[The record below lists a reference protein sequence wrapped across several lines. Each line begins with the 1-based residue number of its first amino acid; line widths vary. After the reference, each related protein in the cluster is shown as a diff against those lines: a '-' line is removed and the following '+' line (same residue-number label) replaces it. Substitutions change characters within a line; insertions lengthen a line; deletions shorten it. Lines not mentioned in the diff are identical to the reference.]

1 MTSSEMSTAFYYRN
15 RYLMAF
21 ECRATVAFQSNSPS
35 RYSTAS
41 ADTILCQGHYAE
53 FKIEQYHQSVF
64 VGTSW

>member
-1 MTSSEMSTAFYYRN
+1 
-15 RYLMAF
+15 MAF